1 MIPQIQKATA
11 AIFIA
16 FAFGLST
23 LGNASPRIS
32 SVDGDI
38 KEGGTLTISGAGF
51 SALNVEEVLYDHVS
65 NQETY
70 DTLSSG
76 SDVPVNDGPWSEG
89 TNIYGNQLTV
99 VKSGDLRTSGSSA
112 AYYGEVKSYVGWPR
126 ALSGATNQKLYA
138 SWWFKPSQLAN
149 NGGSNKFIRVWDRSD
164 GTATRI
170 SLTQMH
176 MTYSGTSGN
185 SHTSWGTTQPDA
197 NRWNRFEF
205 YVDSGSNSI
214 TATLNGKVV
223 QNVNDFRKSNT
234 SEGLSVAQI
243 GFDPS
248 EGNRY
253 PNYSFR
259 MNDIYVSSSPARV
272 ELSSSDTW
280 DPTSKREIL
289 TPTSWS
295 DNKVTVTLNY
305 FSHDPSDTLYLY
317 VIDSSGNPTATGIP
331 LCDKCP
337 GRPESVR
344 VE

>member
-1 MIPQIQKATA
+1 MIPQIHKITA
-11 AIFIA
+11 GIFIA
-16 FAFGLST
+16 LICGLSP
-23 LGNASPRIS
+23 LSNGSPRIS

-38 KEGGTLTISGAGF
+38 KEGGTVTITGAGF
-51 SALNVEEVLYDHVS
+51 STLNLEQVLYDHVS
-65 NQETY
+65 NQDTY
-70 DTLSSG
+70 NSLASG
-76 SDVPVNDGPWSEG
+76 SSVPVNDGPWSDG
-89 TNIYGNQLTV
+89 TNVYGNQLTIV
-99 VKSGDLRTSGSSA
+99 RDGDFRTSHSSA
-112 AYYGEVKSYVGWPR
+112 AYYGEVKSYIGWPR
-126 ALSGATNQKLYA
+126 VLSNAGNQKLYA
-138 SWWFKPSQLAN
+138 SWWFKPSQLVN

-185 SHTSWGTTQPDA
+185 SHTSWSTTQPEV
-197 NRWNRFEF
+197 NRWNRFEI
-205 YVDSGSNSI
+205 YIDSGSNSI
-214 TATLNGKVV
+214 TATLNGNLV
-223 QNVNDFRKSNT
+223 QNVKDFQKSST
-234 SEGLSVAQI
+234 SEGLTVAQI

-248 EGNRY
+248 EGSRY
-253 PNYSFR
+253 SNYSFR

-272 ELSSSDTW
+272 ELSTSDVW

-295 DNKVTVTLNY
+295 DGKITVNLNY

-317 VIDSSGNPTATGIP
+317 VVDGSGTPTKTGIP
-331 LCDKCP
+331 LCEKCP